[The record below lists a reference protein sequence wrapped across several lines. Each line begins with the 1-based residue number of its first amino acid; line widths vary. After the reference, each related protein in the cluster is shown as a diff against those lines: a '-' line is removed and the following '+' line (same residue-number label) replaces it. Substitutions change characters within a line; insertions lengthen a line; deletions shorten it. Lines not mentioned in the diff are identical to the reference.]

1 MDFFKALIPGFILT
15 FVVCMVMGAGH
26 STGGFLNIKHYFIM
40 DHGIYW
46 SWVMFVI
53 STGLSWVLMIIT
65 PK

>member
-15 FVVCMVMGAGH
+15 FVVCMIMGAGH

-40 DHGIYW
+40 GHGIYW